1 MKQLRLL
8 AMAVVLVGCGDFKEG
23 FEKGFERGKK
33 RALENQK
40 KETEESNATQERKQ
54 MTPFEET
61 LQKAQKGDLNAIQ
74 QLASLYSL
82 GNGVDKDPE
91 EAFKWYH
98 KAAIQG
104 EFGAQFNI
112 GWAYYRGE
120 GIKKDDVNAYVWLS
134 LAVTNSPNN
143 TFFKGTKDRISAK
156 LTPDQIAKA
165 KALLK
170 EMIEKNP
177 KLLK

>member
-40 KETEESNATQERKQ
+40 
-54 MTPFEET
+54 TPFEET

-91 EAFKWYH
+91 EAFKWYR

-143 TFFKGTKDRISAK
+143 TFFKGTKDRISVK
-156 LTPDQIAKA
+156 LTPDQTDKA

-177 KLLK
+177 ELLK